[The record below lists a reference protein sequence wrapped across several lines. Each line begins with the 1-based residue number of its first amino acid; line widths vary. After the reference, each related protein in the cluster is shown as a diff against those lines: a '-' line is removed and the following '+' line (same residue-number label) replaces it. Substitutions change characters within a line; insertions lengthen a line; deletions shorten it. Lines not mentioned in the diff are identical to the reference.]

1 MRSLQLLSYN
11 KFKMIIENFKLK
23 DFLKQDAKLI
33 KKYVVA
39 LQFLPSVQ
47 TNREIFHLKLKYVE
61 FIKKNIN
68 SVNDETLIEIIAIV
82 QGIRKGRVYELP
94 IIKFFAIAASAREQI
109 ERISRAEETS
119 LAPSEMNLKWIAVD
133 GDKKMSKFGI
143 YNTLEAL
150 SGGDA
155 LKYKDYM
162 DMEYSEVFTILYMRK
177 TAAELQKEM
186 DAIKLKTD

>member
-1 MRSLQLLSYN
+1 
-11 KFKMIIENFKLK
+11 MIIENFKLK